1 MFHIFLERVFFPK
14 LNILPLFWYFDI
26 QVMVQM
32 SSLLKN
38 NKRKQTDKQKI
49 FDILKLFLSITRSL
63 SFDIFFNEQ
72 LQMFVIT
79 IYGTLVKQKNT
90 KMADDKEPLN
100 DNFFYK
106 VQLEVF
112 LICNEE
118 DFKCFDCLQSCWN
131 AADVQKYIF

>member
-1 MFHIFLERVFFPK
+1 
-14 LNILPLFWYFDI
+14 
-26 QVMVQM
+26 MVQM

-72 LQMFVIT
+72 LQMFAIT

-118 DFKCFDCLQSCWN
+118 DFKCFDCLQSC
-131 AADVQKYIF
+131 